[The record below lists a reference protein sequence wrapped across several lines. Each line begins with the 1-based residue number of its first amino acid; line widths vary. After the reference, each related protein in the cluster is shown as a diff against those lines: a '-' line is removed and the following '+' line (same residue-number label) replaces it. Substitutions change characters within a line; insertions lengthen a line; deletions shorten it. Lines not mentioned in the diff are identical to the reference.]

1 MRSFFIIIFLIILK
15 CNLASGSEKIAFID
29 LNHIMTNSL
38 AGKLINNFVNNLIKE
53 KNKDFK
59 ILESEIKKDENELIS
74 QKNIIEESVYNK
86 KVNEI
91 RIRIND
97 YKIERKNFNKNL
109 NEKKIK
115 YNNLLLEKL
124 NPIISKYV
132 EKNSITMVLP
142 KKMIIIGKKDLDIT
156 KQILEILDKSVQKI
170 NLNE

>member
-1 MRSFFIIIFLIILK
+1 MKIIFIIILLIFKFEIAAA
-15 CNLASGSEKIAFID
+15 NEKIAFID
-29 LNHIMTNSL
+29 LNYIINNSV
-38 AGKLINNFVNNLIKE
+38 AGKSINAFINNLSKE
-53 KNKDFK
+53 KNKSLK
-59 ILESEIKKDENELIS
+59 LLENEIKKDENELIS
-74 QKNIIEESVYNK
+74 KKNIIEENIYNK

-97 YKIERKNFNKNL
+97 YKLEKQNFNRNL

-132 EKNSITMVLP
+132 EKNSITIVLP

-156 KQILEILDKSVQKI
+156 KQILEILDQSVEKI
-170 NLNE
+170 NFNE

>member
-1 MRSFFIIIFLIILK
+1 MKFIFIIFLTIFKFEIAA
-15 CNLASGSEKIAFID
+15 NEKIAFID
-29 LNHIMTNSL
+29 LNFIMNNSM
-38 AGKLINNFVNNLIKE
+38 AGTSIKTFINDLSKE

-59 ILESEIKKDENELIS
+59 LIENEIKKDENELIS
-74 QKNIIEESVYNK
+74 KKNIIEESIYNK

-97 YKIERKNFNKNL
+97 YKLERQNFNKNL

-124 NPIISKYV
+124 NPIISTYV

-156 KQILEILDKSVQKI
+156 KQILEALDKSVQKI
-170 NLNE
+170 NFDE

>member
-15 CNLASGSEKIAFID
+15 CNLASGNEKIAFID
-29 LNHIMTNSL
+29 LNYIINNSV
-38 AGKLINNFVNNLIKE
+38 AGKSINVFINDLSKE
-53 KNKDFK
+53 KNNDFK

-74 QKNIIEESVYNK
+74 KKNIIEENIYNK

-97 YKIERKNFNKNL
+97 YKLERQKFNKSL
-109 NEKKIK
+109 NKKKIN
-115 YNNLLLEKL
+115 YHNLLLDKL
-124 NPIISKYV
+124 NPIISMYV

-156 KQILEILDKSVQKI
+156 KQILEILNNSVQNI
-170 NLNE
+170 NFDE

>member
-1 MRSFFIIIFLIILK
+1 MKYYLIIILTFLKFEIG
-15 CNLASGSEKIAFID
+15 LANEKIAFID
-29 LNHIMTNSL
+29 LNFI
-38 AGKLINNFVNNLIKE
+38 INNSVAGIEINSFINNLSKE

-59 ILESEIKKDENELIS
+59 VIENEIKKDENELIS
-74 QKNIIEESVYNK
+74 KKNIIEENIYNK

-91 RIRIND
+91 RIRINN
-97 YKIERKNFNKNL
+97 YKLERQKFNKNL

-124 NPIISKYV
+124 NPIISNYV

-156 KQILEILDKSVQKI
+156 KQVLEILDKSIQKI
-170 NLNE
+170 NFNE

>member
-1 MRSFFIIIFLIILK
+1 M
-15 CNLASGSEKIAFID
+15 N
-29 LNHIMTNSL
+29 NSL
-38 AGKLINNFVNNLIKE
+38 AGTSIKNFINDLSKE

-59 ILESEIKKDENELIS
+59 VIENEIKKDENELIS
-74 QKNIIEESVYNK
+74 KKNIIEESIYNK

-97 YKIERKNFNKNL
+97 YKLERQKFNKNL

-156 KQILEILDKSVQKI
+156 KQILEALDKSVQKI
-170 NLNE
+170 DFDE